1 MKKIIIAPELHDAL
15 EDYSCKMEQLKNLID
30 FINDWVWEQVSI
42 GNIEEG
48 KTADKLRCLTEN
60 LSDLS
65 HLHDSELSAILDNVR
80 SPETATD

>member
-48 KTADKLRCLTEN
+48 KTADKLRCLTES

-65 HLHDSELSAILDNVR
+65 HLRDSELSAILDNVR